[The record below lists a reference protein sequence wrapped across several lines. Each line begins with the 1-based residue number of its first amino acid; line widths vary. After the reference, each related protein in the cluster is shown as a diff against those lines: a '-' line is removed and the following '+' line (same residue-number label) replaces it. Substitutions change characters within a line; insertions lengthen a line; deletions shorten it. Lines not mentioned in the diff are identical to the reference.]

1 MSDWVS
7 LVSGPLGAL
16 AALAIFLWGF
26 KQGWWSTGL
35 EVKAWRD
42 RAERAEKQVD
52 TVLPAMEKLTS
63 LVARTAEDQVEI
75 ARLTAALLKFMPI
88 QDLPTGKR
96 GSGGS

>member
-35 EVKAWRD
+35 EVKAWRERAT
-42 RAERAEKQVD
+42 RAETQVD
-52 TVLPAMEKLTS
+52 TVLPAMEKLTA
-63 LVARTAEDQVEI
+63 LVAKTAEDQKEI
-75 ARLTAALLKFMPI
+75 ARLTGALLKFTPI
-88 QDLPTGKR
+88 RDLPPLGEA
-96 GSGGS
+96 SGGS